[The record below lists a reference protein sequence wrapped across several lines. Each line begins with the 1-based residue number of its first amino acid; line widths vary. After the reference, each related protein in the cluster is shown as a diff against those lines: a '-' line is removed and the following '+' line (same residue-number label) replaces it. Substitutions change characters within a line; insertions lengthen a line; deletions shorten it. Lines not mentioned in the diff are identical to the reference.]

1 MKINNFSKINCIL
14 LILLSFV
21 SLIRIHSIYYDKKN
35 QFIKCN
41 FSNLIDILLSKLI
54 KPEKILAKS
63 EIFNKRP
70 FLYNCLLCNKN
81 KKMIV
86 DNINNIEFIQFMK
99 KANKSKCLSNTFY
112 DELSSLKN
120 TFFKNDVQKK
130 LIFDEIKNI
139 LINFKYKV
147 ILVNHF
153 KYMNIKI
160 SFIIGLVCILFKY
173 IAYHKKYHKNKR
185 IESFQE
191 KDKMF
196 NDSCIICLE
205 NFSANKKQ
213 LIKHDKIV
221 FLECKHI
228 FHERCI
234 IKWLKD
240 HDKCPICRFNLF
252 LNKRIED

>member
-1 MKINNFSKINCIL
+1 M
-14 LILLSFV
+14 
-21 SLIRIHSIYYDKKN
+21 
-35 QFIKCN
+35 
-41 FSNLIDILLSKLI
+41 I

-112 DELSSLKN
+112 DELSTLKN

-130 LIFDEIKNI
+130 LIFDETKNF
-139 LINFKYKV
+139 LINFKYKE
-147 ILVNHF
+147 ILANHF

-185 IESFQE
+185 IESLQE